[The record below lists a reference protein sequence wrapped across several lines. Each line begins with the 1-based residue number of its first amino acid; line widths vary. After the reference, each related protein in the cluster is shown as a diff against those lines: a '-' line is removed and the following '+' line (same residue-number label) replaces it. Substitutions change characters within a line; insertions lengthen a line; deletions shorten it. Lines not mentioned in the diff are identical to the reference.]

1 MFGETKQSFAYKL
14 FGCNILTK
22 SQKFMKNDNTLKII
36 ESSLITIASLFPVAS
51 TIATGWNEYKNIIQ
65 QNNIQD
71 ILQKLSSKLEDI
83 KDQVDNNYL
92 NSNDFKSLLLK
103 TCIYGQEEIV
113 EEKRKALAIFLANS
127 CLNVNKIDFSKNA
140 VLETLVKLSEIE
152 IFVLNIIYKE
162 TLNTNEKLKETFL
175 GNLEYKPKELPIMFL
190 SETSII
196 KKSNGFKEL
205 DILNTLEYLNSLGVI
220 ENIASRSSTNLDA
233 HIDNFLKTKK
243 FDDEHNKNI
252 EKKYEYSLE
261 KHYSISSLGVTIIRY
276 IS

>member
-1 MFGETKQSFAYKL
+1 
-14 FGCNILTK
+14 
-22 SQKFMKNDNTLKII
+22 MKNDNTLKII

-175 GNLEYKPKELPIMFL
+175 GNLEYKPKELPIKFL